1 MDDID
6 KRILREL
13 QRDAG
18 LSAAEVGERVGL
30 TSMPVWRRMQRLSEM
45 GMIRGKVTL
54 LDREALGFQII
65 AYMMLRTSQHDPE
78 WFSRLSGFVEQEGAV
93 VEFHRMSGQID
104 FMLKVLL
111 RDMEDYRDFYKR
123 LIEAVELLDVSTSF
137 AFETLK
143 ESTEIPL

>member
-13 QRDAG
+13 QRDAN

-30 TSMPVWRRMQRLSEM
+30 TSMPVWRRIQRL
-45 GMIRGKVTL
+45 GALGLIRGKVTL
-54 LDREALGFQII
+54 LDRDALGYQIV
-65 AYMMLRTSQHDPE
+65 AFMMLRTSQHDPD
-78 WFSRLSGFVEQEGAV
+78 WFGRLSGFVEREQAV

-143 ESTEIPL
+143 ETTELPL